1 MVTEAAPSQAGRAGE
16 PRGSPGH
23 GVSWGRGVRAA
34 GEAGGQHEG
43 EGGEGDSSGG
53 GGRQHVLGA
62 GPGAGLGH
70 PAPAIRVV
78 GDDLRGGPLARPP
91 SGRGV
96 GGLVVV
102 IVVVRY

>member
-23 GVSWGRGVRAA
+23 GVSWGVRAA
-34 GEAGGQHEG
+34 GVKHEG
-43 EGGEGDSSGG
+43 ERGEGDSSGG

-62 GPGAGLGH
+62 GPGAGLRH

-96 GGLVVV
+96 GGLVVIV
-102 IVVVRY
+102 VVVRY